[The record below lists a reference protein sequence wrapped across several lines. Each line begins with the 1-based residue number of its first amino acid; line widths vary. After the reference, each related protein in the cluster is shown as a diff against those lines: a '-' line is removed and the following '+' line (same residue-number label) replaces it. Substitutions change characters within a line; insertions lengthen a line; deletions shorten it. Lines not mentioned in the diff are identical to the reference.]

1 MKTGAVPLSPLY
13 VILDAEVAHRAG
25 WPLVDLASAC
35 LSGGARLFQIRAK
48 RESSARL
55 LEIACSI
62 SELAH
67 REGAIVI
74 VNDRGDV
81 AHLSGADGVHVG
93 QNDLPATTVRV
104 LVGDKAVVGLS
115 THTRAQIARAVLQ
128 PVTYVAFG
136 PVFETRTKA
145 TGYECAGLEML
156 HQAAAI
162 SSGRAL
168 PLVAIGGVTL
178 ETAADVIAAGAASV
192 AVISDLL
199 STGAPEARVREY
211 MQRLE
216 R

>member
-1 MKTGAVPLSPLY
+1 MKAGAVPLSPLY
-13 VILDAEVAHRAG
+13 VVLDAEVADRAG

-48 RESSARL
+48 RESSGRL
-55 LEIACSI
+55 LETARSI

-81 AHLSGADGVHVG
+81 ARLSGADGVHVG
-93 QNDLPATTVRV
+93 QDDLPVTAVRL
-104 LVGDKAVVGLS
+104 LVGDRAVVGLS
-115 THTRAQIARAVLQ
+115 THTGEQLAAAVLQ
-128 PVTYVAFG
+128 PVTYVACG

-145 TGYECAGLEML
+145 TGYERVGLEMVR
-156 HQAAAI
+156 QAAAI

-168 PLVAIGGVTL
+168 PLVAIGGITL
-178 ETAADVIAAGAASV
+178 DTAEEVMAAGAASI
-192 AVISDLL
+192 AVIGDLL

-211 MQRLE
+211 MRRLA